1 MTWTYNSASIGTDL
15 AKVRLQIGDT
25 DTNDQQL
32 TDEEIQFFIDT
43 EQTIYMAAYRCAL
56 ALVAEYARKVDK
68 EMGDLK
74 LLAAQ
79 RHRHYLRLAEQLIK
93 KHIPGIPSAGGVYQT
108 EKDTLTDNTNWVQP
122 FFKRGMMENR

>member
-15 AKVRLQIGDT
+15 AKVRLMIGDT

-79 RHRHYLRLAEQLIK
+79 RHRHYLRLAAELK
-93 KHIPGIPSAGGVYQT
+93 KRNIPGIPSAGGIYQS
-108 EKDTLTDNTNWVQP
+108 EKDTLNDNTDMVKP
-122 FFKRGMMENR
+122 FFKRGMMENK

>member
-15 AKVRLQIGDT
+15 AKVRLMIGDT
-25 DTNDQQL
+25 NTDDQQL

-43 EQTIYMAAYRCAL
+43 EQTIFMAAYRCAL
-56 ALVAEYARKVDK
+56 ALVAEYARLVDK

-79 RHRHYLRLAEQLIK
+79 RHRHYLRLAAQLK
-93 KHIPGIPSAGGVYQT
+93 QKHIPGIPSAGGIYQT

-122 FFKRGMMENR
+122 FFKRGMMENS

>member
-43 EQTIYMAAYRCAL
+43 EQTIFMAAYRCAL

-79 RHRHYLRLAEQLIK
+79 RHRHYLQLAAQLK
-93 KHIPGIPSAGGVYQT
+93 QKNVPGIPSAGGVYIS
-108 EKDTLTDNTNWVQP
+108 EKDTLEDNTNLVKP
-122 FFKRGMMENR
+122 FFQRGMMENS

>member
-1 MTWTYNSASIGTDL
+1 MTWTYNSASITTNL

-79 RHRHYLRLAEQLIK
+79 RHRHYLKLAAELK
-93 KHIPGIPSAGGVYQT
+93 EKNVPGIPSAGGVYIS
-108 EKDTLTDNTNWVQP
+108 EKDTLEDNTNLVKP
-122 FFKRGMMENR
+122 FFQRGMMENS